1 MQESPAP
8 STVIVFGW
16 VYKENPGKCRVQ
28 VSVLLISQQ
37 QRCKS
42 SDLVHLCL
50 VPCSAVLV
58 CLTERHVD
66 EFSNKALKHVLHIL
80 AESALLVLSCWGTRF
95 PTVFPSESSYSSF
108 TTY

>member
-66 EFSNKALKHVLHIL
+66 EFSNKSPQTCVTHPRGISTSGTVLL
-80 AESALLVLSCWGTRF
+80 GNAF
-95 PTVFPSESSYSSF
+95 PHGFSF
-108 TTY
+108 